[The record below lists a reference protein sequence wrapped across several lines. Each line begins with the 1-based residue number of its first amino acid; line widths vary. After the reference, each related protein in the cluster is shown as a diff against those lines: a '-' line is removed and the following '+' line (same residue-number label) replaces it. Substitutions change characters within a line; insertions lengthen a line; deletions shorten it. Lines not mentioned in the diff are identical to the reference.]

1 MFSACTGLS
10 LRQYFYRM
18 DIATFAS
25 AFIDQLQQTSY
36 LEWTAVGFSVVSVL
50 LSSRNHVWLYP
61 TGIVGTVIYIYLM
74 ATGGLYAES
83 ALNAY
88 YLIMSIY
95 GWVRWSNKHESGNAA
110 SISYNGIKD
119 WLVTAGIVGL
129 GWLVLYYTLSTYTDS
144 TVPVWDAIV
153 ASTAWAGMWLLARH
167 KIENWVL
174 LNISNAIAIPLLISK
189 GLAATAILT
198 LILFIVAVV
207 GYFNWR
213 RMYRTQK
220 QQA

>member
-1 MFSACTGLS
+1 MLCAGLQ

-18 DIATFAS
+18 DIAAFTS

-36 LEWTAVGFSVVSVL
+36 LEWTAVTFSVASVL
-50 LSSRNHVWLYP
+50 LSSKNHVWLYP

-95 GWVRWSNKHESGNAA
+95 GWIRWNTQHESENAA
-110 SISYNGIKD
+110 SISYNGAKD
-119 WLVTAGIVGL
+119 WIVTAGIAGV
-129 GWLVLYYTLSTYTDS
+129 GWLILYYTLSAYTDS
-144 TVPVWDAIV
+144 TVPMWDAIV
-153 ASTAWAGMWLLARH
+153 ASTAWAGMWLLAKH

-174 LNISNAIAIPLLISK
+174 LNISNAIAIPLLITK

-198 LILFIVAVV
+198 LILFIVAVI

-213 RMYRTQK
+213 RMYLAQK
-220 QQA
+220 QAA